1 MTCTQG
7 RAWAGSRC
15 SASSNNATMT
25 WAVVRVRLAV
35 KSGLGRLGERV
46 EQGFEDFGGERCDL
60 GGGVAMTLSEAC
72 EVTDLLA
79 AVPDGGYGS

>member
-1 MTCTQG
+1 VG
-7 RAWAGSRC
+7 RVAVFGLVEQRHDDLGGRPGAAGGQP
-15 SASSNNATMT
+15 
-25 WAVVRVRLAV
+25 
-35 KSGLGRLGERV
+35 GLGRLGERV